1 MMLTN
6 FSFLYKILNYL
17 NLMIF
22 KLKPL
27 MGFVFKLF
35 KNAQNNNNNNNTP
48 FNFKLKLWLFS
59 KQLCDHR

>member
-1 MMLTN
+1 
-6 FSFLYKILNYL
+6 
-17 NLMIF
+17 MIF

-35 KNAQNNNNNNNTP
+35 KNAQNNNNNNNNTP